1 MVDDTASGALPQ
13 ATVES
18 PRRSR
23 LSAVWIVPVL
33 AILVGGGIAIRSA
46 LNEGPVITIVFTDA
60 EGIEAGKTFIKY
72 KDVNIGQVSS
82 VQLTPG
88 FDKVEVRARIDKSA
102 AGLIVEDASFW
113 VVRPRVTLSGVS
125 GLSTVL
131 AGNYIGL
138 ATGKSQR
145 AQTSFTGL
153 EVPPIDTGTPG
164 RQFLIKAP
172 DLASLGTGSPVYYRR
187 LQVGQVVAYDLA
199 ADGSSMNIKVFV
211 DAPYDKFVSPGTR
224 FWNASGVDV
233 SLGADG
239 VNVRTQSLV
248 SVMAGGLAFDT
259 PAFAAQGG
267 PAPAGQV
274 FSLYPDQAAAMKQ
287 EDAVSRRFLLYFDES
302 VRGLSVG
309 GPVMLMGLPVGNVT
323 EVGLTYDPTTLA
335 MRPRV
340 AFVLFP
346 ERLVASLPP
355 KERKAAGA
363 QVKGS
368 EESRNVLIQRL
379 VEERGLRAQLRSG
392 SMVTGQLFVALEF
405 FPKAPK
411 AKLVIQDGVPQIPV
425 MPGALT
431 DLENKLAG
439 IVAKI
444 DRIPLEEIGNNLNQ
458 DLVALKQTLDKTSS
472 LLGRVDSETLPGFDK
487 TLESARNTLSGAD
500 RMIGNIDQTLLG
512 PDAPA
517 QQELRIALQELT
529 QAARSLRAL
538 IDDLERHPESLIRGK
553 PQPSSGGR

>member
-1 MVDDTASGALPQ
+1 MGDDTGSSALPQ
-13 ATVES
+13 ATVVP

-23 LSAVWIVPVL
+23 FSAVWIVPVL
-33 AILVGGGIAIRSA
+33 AIVVGGGIAIRSV

-60 EGIEAGKTFIKY
+60 GGIEAGKTFIKY

-88 FDKVEVRARIDKSA
+88 FDKVEVRAKIDKSA

-113 VVRPRVTLSGVS
+113 VVRPRITLSGVS
-125 GLSTVL
+125 GLGTVL
-131 AGNYIGL
+131 AGNYIGF
-138 ATGKSQR
+138 ATGKSQT
-145 AQTSFTGL
+145 AQSSFTGL
-153 EVPPIDTGTPG
+153 EVPPIATSTPG
-164 RQFLIKAP
+164 RQFLLKAP

-199 ADGSSMNIKVFV
+199 PDGASMDIKVFV
-211 DAPYDKFVSPGTR
+211 DAPYDKFVGPGTR
-224 FWNASGVDV
+224 FWNAGGVDV

-248 SVMAGGLAFDT
+248 SVLAGGLAFDT
-259 PAFAAQGG
+259 PAFAVPGG
-267 PAPAGQV
+267 PAPANQV
-274 FSLYPDQAAAMKQ
+274 FSLYPDHAAAMKQ
-287 EDAVSRRFLLYFDES
+287 EDAVSRSFLLYFDES

-309 GPVMLMGLPVGNVT
+309 GPVMLLGLPVGTVT
-323 EVGLTYDPTTLA
+323 DVGLTYDPTTLA

-346 ERLVASLPP
+346 ERLVASLPV
-355 KERKAAGA
+355 KEQKAAGA

-368 EESRNVLIQRL
+368 ESSRNTLVQRL
-379 VEERGLRAQLRSG
+379 VEERGLRAQLRTG
-392 SMVTGQLFVALEF
+392 SMVTGQLFVALDF

-411 AKLVIQDGVPQIPV
+411 TKLIIRDGVPQIPV

-439 IVAKI
+439 IVDKI

-458 DLVALKQTLDKTSS
+458 DLVSLKQTLDQASN
-472 LLGRVDSETLPGFDK
+472 LLGRVDSETLPGLDK
-487 TLESARNTLSGAD
+487 TLESARSTLATAD
-500 RMIGNIDQTLLG
+500 RAIGSIDQTLLG

-517 QQELRIALQELT
+517 QQELRNALHELT
-529 QAARSLRAL
+529 LAARSLRAL
-538 IDDLERHPESLIRGK
+538 IDDIERHPESLIRGK
-553 PQPSSGGR
+553 PQPSSGGK